1 MKIKLL
7 AVLLFLWVN
16 ADSQILISLL
26 FGEKLNTPGIEF
38 GLEGGIN
45 LSTIGGLDANTALPN
60 LGLGFYFDIHLK
72 NSIYLNTGL
81 MGISRYGVKNLT
93 DNDLAAL
100 DMEKTLSD
108 GNYNLGTNYF
118 MVPIL
123 IEYRFKNHLYSEV
136 GMQAGLLYYA
146 SVNYYDKSAD
156 NQIQIK
162 TKVTPYMN
170 KIDVGAMAG
179 IGYVLRKGKGM
190 TIGVK
195 YYYGFTNVIHGL
207 PGTNNRALFVKAN
220 IPIGRQKHQTAKIDN
235 DL

>member
-1 MKIKLL
+1 MKTKILL
-7 AVLLFLWVN
+7 AFLILWMN

-26 FGEKLNTPGIEF
+26 FGEKLNTPGVEF

-45 LSTIGGLDANTALPN
+45 LSTLGGLDANTAIPS

-93 DNDLAAL
+93 NNDLVAL
-100 DMEKTLSD
+100 DIENPLVEGD
-108 GNYNLGTNYF
+108 YNLTTNYF

-123 IEYRFKNHLYSEV
+123 IEYKFRNHFYSEV
-136 GMQAGLLYYA
+136 GFQAGLLYNA
-146 SVNYYDKSAD
+146 SVNYSEENGN

-162 TKVTPYMN
+162 SKVTKKMN

-179 IGYVLRKGKGM
+179 MGYVLRKGKGM

-195 YYYGFTNVIHGL
+195 YYYGFTNIIHGL

-220 IPIGRQKHQTAKIDN
+220 IPIGRQKRQTVKSESVK
-235 DL
+235 